1 MTSHET
7 APLIDNGLPE
17 VSLYDSAVLL
27 DELAD
32 A

>member
-1 MTSHET
+1 MTSHEA

-17 VSLYDSAVLL
+17 VSLHDNAVLL
-27 DELAD
+27 DELPD